1 MQGWFDTA
9 GSVLDDYNKATPGIK
24 SFKFGGLLVHIKAM
38 FTLYCGLL
46 SVQQHYV
53 QKHKVHALI
62 EKCFIAKKC

>member
-9 GSVLDDYNKATPGIK
+9 GSVLDNYNKATTGIK
-24 SFKFGGLLVHIKAM
+24 SLKFGGLLVHIKAM

-53 QKHKVHALI
+53 
-62 EKCFIAKKC
+62 